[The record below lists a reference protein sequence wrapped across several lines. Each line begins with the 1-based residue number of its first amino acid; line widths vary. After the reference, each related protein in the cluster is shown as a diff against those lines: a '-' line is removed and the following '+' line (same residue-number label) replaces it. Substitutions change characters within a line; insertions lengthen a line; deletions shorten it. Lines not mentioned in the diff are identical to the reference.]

1 MGMETHD
8 SKSLQILLAKTD
20 SVKDLLS
27 VVGSK
32 QVEADTSIF
41 FLCSRCWNLLFP
53 SVCSSQPRFCHW
65 NNDELI
71 PWLFKSKRM
80 PPILSISK

>member
-1 MGMETHD
+1 METHD

-41 FLCSRCWNLLFP
+41 FLCSRC
-53 SVCSSQPRFCHW
+53 
-65 NNDELI
+65 
-71 PWLFKSKRM
+71 
-80 PPILSISK
+80 